1 VDNAIKYTPAGGRIR
16 VRASE
21 LPAAVT
27 IDVIDTGPGIA
38 PELRTRIFDR
48 YDRGGDAR
56 IGGVGGAGLGLSIS
70 KWAVEA
76 NGGQLTL
83 EPAAGPGAGS
93 TFRITLPRAAG
104 AERSRPI
111 NAA

>member
-1 VDNAIKYTPAGGRIR
+1 MR
-16 VRASE
+16 VSE

-56 IGGVGGAGLGLSIS
+56 FGAIGGAGLGLSIS
-70 KWAVEA
+70 RWAVEA
-76 NGGQLTL
+76 NGGQLTI
-83 EPAAGPGAGS
+83 EPSAGPGAGS
-93 TFRITLPRAAG
+93 TFRITLPRATT
-104 AERSRPI
+104 SVVRPQEPRQ
-111 NAA
+111 ASVA